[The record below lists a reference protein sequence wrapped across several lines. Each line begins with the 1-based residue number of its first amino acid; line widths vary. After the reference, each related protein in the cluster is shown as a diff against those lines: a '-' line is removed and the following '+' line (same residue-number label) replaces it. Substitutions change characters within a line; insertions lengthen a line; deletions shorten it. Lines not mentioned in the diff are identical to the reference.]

1 MAAPECRLTGVSEIP
16 HVEVGWVVID
26 CADPLGLAQ
35 WWQQLIGGEVR
46 EDEDGDVALRGGP
59 AELLFLAVPEAKS
72 VKNRVHLDLRT
83 TDYEAAIAR
92 ATDLGATTADD
103 VYVGNRWSVLRDP
116 EGNEFCIIRPT

>member
-1 MAAPECRLTGVSEIP
+1 MAAPECRLAGVSEIP

-103 VYVGNRWSVLRDP
+103 VYVGNR
-116 EGNEFCIIRPT
+116 